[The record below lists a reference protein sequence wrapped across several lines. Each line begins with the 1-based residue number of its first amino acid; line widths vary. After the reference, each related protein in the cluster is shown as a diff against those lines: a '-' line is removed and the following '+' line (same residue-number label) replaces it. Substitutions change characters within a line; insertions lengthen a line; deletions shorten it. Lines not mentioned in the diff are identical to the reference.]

1 MGRINVLDIDT
12 VNKIAAGEVV
22 ERPAA
27 AVKELIENSVDAGA
41 DKIVI
46 EIKNGGNTYI
56 RITDNGCGIATD
68 DVERAFLP
76 HSTSK
81 IMSIEDLTSLYTMG
95 FRGEALASISA
106 VSNVDLIT
114 KSIDETI
121 GTAMTLSGGR
131 IISKAEAGAP
141 DGTTIVVRDLFFN
154 TPARM
159 NFLKK
164 DATEGAHIKEVVER
178 MILGYPSISFKFIAG
193 SREVLFSSGN
203 GSLRDAFASVYGNE
217 LASNMID
224 VDYTKDGVR
233 VFGLVGTP
241 YSARPNRNMQNFYV
255 NKRWV
260 KSKTIIHGAESAYK
274 TMLMTGKF
282 PILLLN
288 IEMLSNMTD
297 VNVHPQKLEIKFSDE
312 NIVHSAVYWAVQ
324 SGVFSSKKE
333 KEVEKAPAIE
343 IKSTYEQ
350 KASSKPVFESSYR
363 LKPEGD
369 DFFTKEMLDIFRKP
383 EVEGTEKIAVFK
395 TPEPDEIIYD
405 VPHKTE
411 PEIQIENFKII
422 GQLFD
427 TYILVEKEDKLLLID
442 QHAAHE
448 RINYEKIME
457 DKRCLSQTLM
467 FPESLKLSPTEADI
481 VETNIKTFEKLG
493 FLIEQFG
500 GGDYI
505 VRQAPADI
513 KTEDIASSVVEIA
526 QLLKVNR
533 DPEEIY
539 SSAVFTIACK
549 SAIKANHRL
558 TETET
563 KALVEKVLYYDKIR
577 TCPHGRPIIVSFSKK
592 FIEKEFKRII

>member
-1 MGRINVLDIDT
+1 MGHINVLDIDT

-27 AVKELIENSVDAGA
+27 AVKELIENSIDAGA
-41 DKIVI
+41 DKIVV

-56 RITDNGCGIATD
+56 RITDNGCGIAAD
-68 DVERAFLP
+68 DVEKAFLP

-114 KSIDETI
+114 KSVDETT
-121 GTAMTLSGGR
+121 GTAMTLSGGKV
-131 IISKAEAGAP
+131 ISKTEAGAP

-178 MILGYPSISFKFIAG
+178 MILGYPSVSFKFING
-193 SREVLFSSGN
+193 GREVLFSSGN
-203 GSLRDAFASVYGNE
+203 GSLRDAFASVYGRE
-217 LASNMID
+217 LASNMLD
-224 VDYTKDGVR
+224 ADYTKDGVR

-241 YSARPNRNMQNFYV
+241 YSSRPNRNMQNFYV

-282 PILLLN
+282 PVLLLN

-324 SGVFSSKKE
+324 SAVFASQKE
-333 KEVEKAPAIE
+333 KEVEPEAE
-343 IKSTYEQ
+343 IKSTYIPEV
-350 KASSKPVFESSYR
+350 KPAPKKVFENSYQ
-363 LKPEGD
+363 LKPEKE
-369 DFFTKEMLDIFRKP
+369 DFFTKEMLEIFKKP
-383 EVEGTEKIAVFK
+383 EEKTLEKVAVFK

-405 VPHKTE
+405 VEHKSE
-411 PEIQIENFKII
+411 PKAETFKII

-427 TYILVEKEDKLLLID
+427 TYILVEKEDKLLMID

-481 VETNIKTFEKLG
+481 VESNINTYEKLG
-493 FLIEQFG
+493 FKIEQFG

-505 VRQAPADI
+505 VRQAPADM
-513 KTEDIASSVVEIA
+513 KTEDISSAVVEIA
-526 QLLKVNR
+526 QLLKEKK
-533 DPEEIY
+533 DPEDIY

-549 SAIKANHRL
+549 SAIKANYSL
-558 TETET
+558 TEGEA

-577 TCPHGRPIIVSFSKK
+577 TCPHGRPIIVSFNKK
-592 FIEKEFKRII
+592 FIEKEFKRIV

>member
-27 AVKELIENSVDAGA
+27 AVKELVENSVDAGA

-56 RITDNGCGIATD
+56 RITDNGCGIASD
-68 DVERAFLP
+68 DVEKAFLP

-81 IMSIEDLTSLYTMG
+81 IMSIDDLTSLYTMG

-106 VSNVDLIT
+106 VSKVDLIT
-114 KSIDETI
+114 KSVDETT
-121 GTAMTLSGGR
+121 GTAMTLEGGK

-193 SREVLFSSGN
+193 GREVLFSSGN
-203 GSLRDAFASVYGNE
+203 GSIRDAFASVYGNE
-217 LASNMID
+217 LASEMID
-224 VDYTKDGVR
+224 VDYTKDGIR
-233 VFGLVGTP
+233 AFGLVGTP
-241 YSARPNRNMQNFYV
+241 YSSRPNRNMQNFYV

-324 SGVFSSKKE
+324 NGVFSSKKE
-333 KEVEKAPAIE
+333 KEVEKEPVAE
-343 IKSTYEQ
+343 IKSTYQ
-350 KASSKPVFESSYR
+350 PKPKAVFESSYKLR
-363 LKPEGD
+363 SEDG
-369 DFFTKEMLDIFRKP
+369 DFFTKEMLEIFRKP
-383 EVEGTEKIAVFK
+383 EVKSTEKVVVFK

-405 VPHKTE
+405 VSHKQ
-411 PEIQIENFKII
+411 PEIQPENFKII

-427 TYILVEKEDKLLLID
+427 TYILVEKEDNLFLID

-457 DKRCLSQTLM
+457 DDRCLSQNLM

-481 VETNIKTFEKLG
+481 VETNLEIFEKLG

-505 VRQAPADI
+505 VRQAPADM
-513 KTEDIASSVVEIA
+513 KTEDIASSVAEIA
-526 QLLKVNR
+526 QLLKEKK
-533 DPEEIY
+533 DPTDLY
-539 SSAVFTIACK
+539 SSAVFSIACK
-549 SAIKANHRL
+549 SAIKANHHL
-558 TETET
+558 TEGEA

-592 FIEKEFKRII
+592 FIEKEFKRIV

>member
-27 AVKELIENSVDAGA
+27 AVKELIENSIDAGA

-56 RITDNGCGIATD
+56 RITDNGCGIASD
-68 DVERAFLP
+68 DVEKAFLP

-81 IMSIEDLTSLYTMG
+81 IMSIDDLTTLYTMG

-106 VSNVDLIT
+106 VSNVELIT
-114 KSIDETI
+114 KAREEDF
-121 GTAMTLSGGR
+121 GTAMTLSGGK
-131 IISKAEAGAP
+131 ITSKNEAGAP
-141 DGTTIVVRDLFFN
+141 DGTTIVVKDLFFN

-164 DATEGAHIKEVVER
+164 DVTEGAHIKEVVER
-178 MILGYPSISFKFIAG
+178 MILGYPSVSFKFINSG
-193 SREVLFSSGN
+193 REALFSSGN
-203 GSLRDAFASVYGNE
+203 GSLRDAFSAVYGNE
-217 LASNMID
+217 LASSLLE
-224 VDYTKDGVR
+224 VDYTKEGVR

-241 YSARPNRNMQNFYV
+241 YSSRPNRNMQNFYV

-282 PILLLN
+282 PVLLLN

-312 NIVHSAVYWAVQ
+312 NIVHSAVYWGVQ
-324 SGVFSSKKE
+324 NALFSSQKE
-333 KEVEKAPAIE
+333 KDVEPVAE
-343 IKSTYEQ
+343 IKSTYIPEV
-350 KASSKPVFESSYR
+350 KPKPVKTFENNYQ
-363 LKPEGD
+363 LKPEKE

-383 EVEGTEKIAVFK
+383 DEKVYEKVAVFK
-395 TPEPDEIIYD
+395 TPEPDEFIYD

-411 PEIQIENFKII
+411 EIKAEEFKVI

-427 TYILVEKEDKLLLID
+427 TYILIEKEEKLLLID

-457 DKRCLSQTLM
+457 DKRVLSQTLL
-467 FPESLKLSPTEADI
+467 FPETLRLSAMEADTI
-481 VETNIKTFEKLG
+481 EQNLETYEKLG

-505 VRQAPADI
+505 VRQAPADM
-513 KTEDIASSVVEIA
+513 KTEDIENSVTEIA
-526 QLLKVNR
+526 SLIREKK
-533 DPEEIY
+533 DPEDIY
-539 SSAVFTIACK
+539 SSAVFSIACK
-549 SAIKANHRL
+549 SAIKANHKL
-558 TETET
+558 NDMEI
-563 KALVEKVLYYDKIR
+563 KALVEKVLYYDSVR
-577 TCPHGRPIIVSFSKK
+577 TCPHGRPVIISFSKK
-592 FIEKEFKRII
+592 FIEKEFKRIV

>member
-27 AVKELIENSVDAGA
+27 AVKELVENSVDAGA

-56 RITDNGCGIATD
+56 RITDNGCGIASD
-68 DVERAFLP
+68 DVEKAFLP

-81 IMSIEDLTSLYTMG
+81 IMSIDDLTSLYTMG

-106 VSNVDLIT
+106 VSKVDLIT
-114 KSIDETI
+114 KSVDETT
-121 GTAMTLSGGR
+121 GTAMTLEGGK

-193 SREVLFSSGN
+193 GREVLFSSGN
-203 GSLRDAFASVYGNE
+203 GSIRDAFASVYGNE
-217 LASNMID
+217 LASEMID
-224 VDYTKDGVR
+224 VDYTKDGIR
-233 VFGLVGTP
+233 AFGLVGTP
-241 YSARPNRNMQNFYV
+241 YSSRPNRNMQNFYV

-324 SGVFSSKKE
+324 NGLSSSKKE
-333 KEVEKAPAIE
+333 KEVEKEPVAE
-343 IKSTYEQ
+343 IKSTYQ
-350 KASSKPVFESSYR
+350 PKPKAVFESSYKLR
-363 LKPEGD
+363 SEDG
-369 DFFTKEMLDIFRKP
+369 DFFTKEMLEIFRKP
-383 EVEGTEKIAVFK
+383 EVKSTEKVAVFK

-405 VPHKTE
+405 VPHKE
-411 PEIQIENFKII
+411 PEIQPENFKII

-427 TYILVEKEDKLLLID
+427 TYILVEKEDNLFLID

-481 VETNIKTFEKLG
+481 VETNLEIFEKLG

-505 VRQAPADI
+505 VRQAPADM
-513 KTEDIASSVVEIA
+513 KTEDIASSVAEIA
-526 QLLKVNR
+526 QLLKEKK
-533 DPEEIY
+533 DPTDLY
-539 SSAVFTIACK
+539 SSAVFSIACK
-549 SAIKANHRL
+549 SAIKANHHL
-558 TETET
+558 TEGEA

-592 FIEKEFKRII
+592 FIEKEFKRIV

>member
-1 MGRINVLDIDT
+1 MARINILDIDT

-27 AVKELIENSVDAGA
+27 AVKELIENSIDAGA
-41 DKIVI
+41 DKIVV

-56 RITDNGCGIATD
+56 RITDNGCGIAAD
-68 DVERAFLP
+68 DVEKAFLP

-114 KSIDETI
+114 KSVDESI
-121 GTAMTLSGGR
+121 GTAMTLSGGKV
-131 IISKAEAGAP
+131 ISKTEAGAP

-178 MILGYPSISFKFIAG
+178 MILGYPSVSFKFING
-193 SREVLFSSGN
+193 GREVLFSSGN
-203 GSLRDAFASVYGNE
+203 GTLRDAFASVYGRE
-217 LASNMID
+217 LASNMLD
-224 VDYTKDGVR
+224 ADYTKDGVR

-241 YSARPNRNMQNFYV
+241 YSSRPNRNMQNFYV

-282 PILLLN
+282 PVLLLN

-297 VNVHPQKLEIKFSDE
+297 VNVHPQKLEIKFADE

-324 SGVFSSKKE
+324 NAVFASQKE
-333 KEVEKAPAIE
+333 KEVEPKAE
-343 IKSTYEQ
+343 IKSTYIPET
-350 KASSKPVFESSYR
+350 KPAPKKTFENNYQ
-363 LKPEGD
+363 LKPEKE
-369 DFFTKEMLDIFRKP
+369 DFFTKEMLEIFKKP
-383 EVEGTEKIAVFK
+383 EEKTLEKVAVFK

-405 VPHKTE
+405 VEHKRE
-411 PEIQIENFKII
+411 PEAENFKII

-457 DKRCLSQTLM
+457 DKRCVSQTLM

-481 VETNIKTFEKLG
+481 VESNIGTYEKLG
-493 FLIEQFG
+493 FKIEQFG

-505 VRQAPADI
+505 VRQAPADM
-513 KTEDIASSVVEIA
+513 KTEDISSAVVEIA
-526 QLLKVNR
+526 QLLKEKK
-533 DPEEIY
+533 DPEDIY

-549 SAIKANHRL
+549 SAIKANHSL
-558 TETET
+558 TEIEA

-592 FIEKEFKRII
+592 FIEKEFKRIV

>member
-1 MGRINVLDIDT
+1 MARINILDIDT

-41 DKIVI
+41 DKIVV

-56 RITDNGCGIATD
+56 RITDNGCGIAYD
-68 DVERAFLP
+68 DVEKAFLP

-81 IMSIEDLTSLYTMG
+81 IMSIDDLTSLYTMG

-114 KSIDETI
+114 KSVDETI
-121 GTAMTLSGGR
+121 GTAMSLSGGK
-131 IISKAEAGAP
+131 IVSKSEAGAP

-193 SREVLFSSGN
+193 GREVLFSSGN
-203 GSLRDAFASVYGNE
+203 GKLRDAFASVYGNE
-217 LASNMID
+217 FASNMLD
-224 VDYTKDGVR
+224 ADYTKDGVR

-241 YSARPNRNMQNFYV
+241 YSSRPNRNMQNFYV

-282 PILLLN
+282 PVLLLN

-324 SGVFSSKKE
+324 NAVFASQKE
-333 KEVEKAPAIE
+333 KEVEPKAE
-343 IKSTYEQ
+343 VKSTYTPEVKPAPK
-350 KASSKPVFESSYR
+350 KAFESNYQ
-363 LKPEGD
+363 LKPEKE
-369 DFFTKEMLDIFRKP
+369 DFFTKEMLEIFRKP
-383 EVEGTEKIAVFK
+383 EEETLKRVAVFK

-405 VPHKTE
+405 VEHKSE
-411 PEIQIENFKII
+411 PETENFKII

-427 TYILVEKEDKLLLID
+427 TYILVEKEESLLMID

-481 VETNIKTFEKLG
+481 IEQNIETYEKLG
-493 FLIEQFG
+493 FKIEQFG

-505 VRQAPADI
+505 VRQAPADMN
-513 KTEDIASSVVEIA
+513 TEDIEPAVIEIA
-526 QLLKVNR
+526 QLLKEKK

-549 SAIKANHRL
+549 SAIKANHSL
-558 TETET
+558 TDVEAR
-563 KALVEKVLYYDKIR
+563 ALVEKVLTYDKLR
-577 TCPHGRPIIVSFSKK
+577 TCPHGRPIIISFSKK
-592 FIEKEFKRII
+592 FIEKEFKRIV

>member
-41 DKIVI
+41 DKIVV

-56 RITDNGCGIATD
+56 RITDNGCGIAAD
-68 DVERAFLP
+68 DVEKAFLP

-114 KSIDETI
+114 KSADEAT
-121 GTAMTLSGGR
+121 GTAMTLSGGKV
-131 IISKAEAGAP
+131 ISKTEAGAP

-178 MILGYPSISFKFIAG
+178 MILGYPSISFKFING
-193 SREVLFSSGN
+193 GREVLFSSGN
-203 GSLRDAFASVYGNE
+203 GSLRDAFAAVYGRE
-217 LASNMID
+217 LASNMLET
-224 VDYTKDGVR
+224 DYTKDGVR

-241 YSARPNRNMQNFYV
+241 YSSRPNRNMQNFYV

-282 PILLLN
+282 PVLLLN

-297 VNVHPQKLEIKFSDE
+297 VNVHPQKLEIKFADE

-324 SGVFSSKKE
+324 NAVFASQKE
-333 KEVEKAPAIE
+333 KEVEPKAE
-343 IKSTYEQ
+343 IKSTYIPEV
-350 KASSKPVFESSYR
+350 KPAPKKTFENNYQ
-363 LKPEGD
+363 LKPEKE
-369 DFFTKEMLDIFRKP
+369 DFFTKEMLEIFKKP
-383 EVEGTEKIAVFK
+383 EEKTLEKVAVFK

-405 VPHKTE
+405 VEHKRE
-411 PEIQIENFKII
+411 PEAENFKII

-427 TYILVEKEDKLLLID
+427 TYILVEKEDKLLMID

-457 DKRCLSQTLM
+457 DKRCVSQTLM

-481 VETNIKTFEKLG
+481 VESNIDTYEKLG
-493 FLIEQFG
+493 FKIEQFG

-505 VRQAPADI
+505 VRQAPADM
-513 KTEDIASSVVEIA
+513 KTEDISSAVVEIA
-526 QLLKVNR
+526 QLLKEKK
-533 DPEEIY
+533 DPEDVY

-549 SAIKANHRL
+549 SAIKANHSL
-558 TETET
+558 TEIEA
-563 KALVEKVLYYDKIR
+563 KALVKKVLYYDKIR

-592 FIEKEFKRII
+592 FIEKEFKRIV